1 MLLQLQQR
9 QALINE
15 VVLANN
21 KQVVLGKKIKKAINL
36 LVYKKNKTMIP
47 SLKVVWLAFAFLII

>member
-21 KQVVLGKKIKKAINL
+21 KQEVLGKKIKKAINL

-47 SLKVVWLAFAFLII
+47 SLKVV